1 MKHKSV
7 IALRRKKKYG
17 LLMGPFFGI
26 KSVKEAE
33 DVDKAA
39 SKFKAILFI
48 GLYRKPGAIIS
59 AGGCGRGPAG
69 GSAER
74 IREDKERTA
83 NMTDRRMTVTLRPKS
98 MGELAGW
105 NLILSTYLEQ
115 GFAGGGDFQ
124 IRMDYKESDGLTM
137 KLIKGKEKLRETHVK
152 REPLDVAV
160 RVMRNTSGFTL
171 ASGRRHESP
180 GILLE
185 QDTGASKDTI
195 AVEEG
200 LHGIHPEA

>member
-1 MKHKSV
+1 MKRR
-7 IALRRKKKYG
+7 LRRRRG
-17 LLMGPFFGI
+17 AWIRRNRNSPP
-26 KSVKEAE
+26 SSSS
-33 DVDKAA
+33 A
-39 SKFKAILFI
+39 STAS
-48 GLYRKPGAIIS
+48 PGAIIS

-74 IREDKERTA
+74 IREDKKRTA

>member
-7 IALRRKKKYG
+7 IVLKRKKKYG
-17 LLMGPFFGI
+17 TLMGPFFGI
-26 KSVKEAE
+26 KDVKE
-33 DVDKAA
+33 
-39 SKFKAILFI
+39 
-48 GLYRKPGAIIS
+48 
-59 AGGCGRGPAG
+59 
-69 GSAER
+69 AER

>member
-1 MKHKSV
+1 M
-7 IALRRKKKYG
+7 
-17 LLMGPFFGI
+17 
-26 KSVKEAE
+26 
-33 DVDKAA
+33 
-39 SKFKAILFI
+39 
-48 GLYRKPGAIIS
+48 
-59 AGGCGRGPAG
+59 
-69 GSAER
+69 
-74 IREDKERTA
+74 A
-83 NMTDRRMTVTLRPKS
+83 NMTDRRMTVTLKPKS

-124 IRMDYKESDGLTM
+124 IRMDYRESDGLTM
-137 KLIKGKEKLRETHVK
+137 KLIKGKEKLRGTHVK

-171 ASGRRHESP
+171 ASKRRHESP

-195 AVEEG
+195 VVEEAAQSHSKVEILLSQMRMRALLNAQFSLMEELKG
-200 LHGIHPEA
+200 ARTAEHKELGAAYQKLEDAFQSALIAEGEIQRGKE

>member
-1 MKHKSV
+1 
-7 IALRRKKKYG
+7 
-17 LLMGPFFGI
+17 
-26 KSVKEAE
+26 
-33 DVDKAA
+33 
-39 SKFKAILFI
+39 
-48 GLYRKPGAIIS
+48 
-59 AGGCGRGPAG
+59 
-69 GSAER
+69 
-74 IREDKERTA
+74 
-83 NMTDRRMTVTLRPKS
+83 MTDRRMTVTLRPKS

-160 RVMRNTSGFTL
+160 RVMRNTSEFTL
-171 ASGRRHESP
+171 VSRCRHESP

-195 AVEEG
+195 AVEEAAQSHSKVETLLSQMRMRALLNAQFSLMEELKG
-200 LHGIHPEA
+200 VRTADHKELGAAYQKLEDAFQSVLIAEGEIQRGKE